1 MSKANELK
9 DDLEELWREFSQLRQ
24 EVDALTSRLV
34 QVESLAADVL
44 ARASGNAAPDTTTNE

>member
-24 EVDALTSRLV
+24 EVDALTRRLV
-34 QVESLAADVL
+34 QIESMAADAL
-44 ARASGNAAPDTTTNE
+44 AQASGKPAPDTNA

>member
-44 ARASGNAAPDTTTNE
+44 ARASGNVAPDTTTNE